1 MFQRET
7 RKRVAERLGAYL
19 RPLRQQKG
27 WTQSLAGQAVGVDAV
42 TIRRWELG
50 LFSPSSNRIG
60 QVAEAYGVDVSELIG
75 AAESEHQD
83 ESTSILP
90 IRGYLEAGTAPDE
103 QTENF
108 GTISLPSAMIQG
120 GPGAYFL
127 VVSGDSLVPD
137 GVHDGDVLLVCP
149 AQAPRVGGLCVI
161 AKDDCLY
168 AGTYITQ
175 GSLRVRTNTGTMV
188 DVEMTTDQL
197 IGAVGWHVR
206 KM

>member
-1 MFQRET
+1 MFQRGS
-7 RKRVAERLGAYL
+7 RKRVAERLGSYL
-19 RPLRQQKG
+19 RLLRQKKG
-27 WTQSLAGQAVGVDAV
+27 WTQSLAGEAVGVDTV

-60 QVAEAYGVDVSELIG
+60 RVAEAYGVEVSALID
-75 AAESEHQD
+75 AADAKHQD
-83 ESTSILP
+83 ESTSVLP
-90 IRGYLEAGTAPDE
+90 IKGYLEAGTTPE
-103 QTENF
+103 SQTNDL
-108 GTISLPSAMIQG
+108 GTISLPSPMVQG

-137 GVHDGDVLLVCP
+137 GIHDGDVLLVCP
-149 AQAPRVGGLCVI
+149 AQPPSFGGLCVI
-161 AKDDCLY
+161 EKDDCLY

-175 GSLRVRTNTGTMV
+175 GILRVRTNTGTTV
-188 DVEMTTDQL
+188 DVDMTADQL